1 MKTLMYGAALMLG
14 VLLAGPAVAGNH
26 FHVDHEHDHTRYQ
39 PPPQGQGD
47 TSRPAPDTAQR
58 AKS

>member
-14 VLLAGPAVAGNH
+14 VLLAGPSIAGNR

-39 PPPQGQGD
+39 PPPQSQGD
-47 TSRPAPDTAQR
+47 ASRSTPDAAQH
-58 AKS
+58 AEP

>member
-14 VLLAGPAVAGNH
+14 VLLAGSAVASNH

-39 PPPQGQGD
+39 PPPQSQGD
-47 TSRPAPDTAQR
+47 ASGSASDTAQH
-58 AKS
+58 ANS